1 MMQKNQEWFFSHT
14 ISDWIRLPQPL
25 VLFFSDTI
33 SDWIRLP
40 QPLVLFRSVETVKA
54 AVRILY
60 EILMYEICKNV
71 LTIFNPYVQTLT

>member
-1 MMQKNQEWFFSHT
+1 VTITAYTILIFHYHSLHDAKKKQELFFSHT

-25 VLFFSDTI
+25 VLS
-33 SDWIRLP
+33 
-40 QPLVLFRSVETVKA
+40 RSVETFKA

>member
-1 MMQKNQEWFFSHT
+1 MRIVYAVIVTTVASVFFSN
-14 ISDWIRLPQPL
+14 S
-25 VLFFSDTI
+25 VLS
-33 SDWIRLP
+33 
-40 QPLVLFRSVETVKA
+40 RSVETFKA